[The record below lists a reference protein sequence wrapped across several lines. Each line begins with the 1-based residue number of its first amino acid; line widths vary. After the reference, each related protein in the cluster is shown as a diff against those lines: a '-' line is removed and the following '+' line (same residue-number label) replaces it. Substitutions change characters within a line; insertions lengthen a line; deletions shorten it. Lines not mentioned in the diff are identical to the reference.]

1 MKKRYK
7 FKAASIGN
15 PSSGLSSWIFFAR
28 MDELLRCSTIPQ
40 ARPGVVCVDT
50 GRQPA
55 LTNLGMQ
62 ALPKVEIRDSEIT
75 VQEIQQKFRSWLLD
89 HWIMSV
95 LMRM

>member
-1 MKKRYK
+1 MKKRYR

-50 GRQPA
+50 GGHPA
-55 LTNLGMQ
+55 LTDLGMQ
-62 ALPKVEIRDSEIT
+62 SFPKVEIGDSEIT
-75 VQEIQQKFRSWLLD
+75 FKRVQGIQHISLKEIQTICL
-89 HWIMSV
+89 
-95 LMRM
+95 